1 MRVAECGIGAKEVF
15 GNDPRTRES
24 EFKNKKPLSYA
35 RTVKG
40 TVKIRGSLFFRQDEI
55 NLDRIW
61 GIVVTATSK
70 SRRDLGG
77 AVWDRFAGR
86 RSKRGKGGVE

>member
-1 MRVAECGIGAKEVF
+1 MQIGECGMKGKEVF
-15 GNDPRTRES
+15 GNDPRIRES
-24 EFKNKKPLSYA
+24 EFKNKKSLSYA

-40 TVKIRGSLFFRQDEI
+40 TDKIRGSLFFRQDEI

-61 GIVVTATSK
+61 GSVVTATSK
-70 SRRDLGG
+70 SRRALGG